1 MREENHVTFE
11 PNRPTAPEPLDS
23 AEPASFPTQ
32 PVVSAGPRAPLVKPK
47 SSARALNAVLAIAA
61 VVAIG
66 GIAFAIGRTTA
77 PVAAADPRGAFGGA
91 FPNGSFAPDAS
102 GGPAGFPG
110 GGQGAGLGLG
120 RGLTVSGTVAALTT
134 DTLTITTDS
143 GQTIEVGLD
152 TDTGYHAKSDAT
164 SADVEVGSA
173 VEVEVEVD
181 FGAGPGQANASPD
194 ASTVLG
200 PAADVTVVE

>member
-1 MREENHVTFE
+1 MTFD
-11 PNRPTAPEPLDS
+11 PNRPTTPEPFDPPES
-23 AEPASFPTQ
+23 ARFAPQ
-32 PVVSAGPRAPLVKPK
+32 PEAATGPRAPLVKPK
-47 SSARALNAVLAIAA
+47 SSSRALNAVLALAA

-77 PVAAADPRGAFGGA
+77 PTAAANPRGAFAGG
-91 FPNGSFAPDAS
+91 FPNASFAPNAS

-110 GGQGAGLGLG
+110 GGQGLGLG

-152 TDTGYHAKSDAT
+152 ADTGYHAKNDAT
-164 SADVEVGSA
+164 SADVVVGSA
-173 VEVEVEVD
+173 VEVGVD
-181 FGAGPGQANASPD
+181 FGADFGQPNASPD
-194 ASTVLG
+194 PSTVLG
-200 PAADVTVVE
+200 PATDVTVVE